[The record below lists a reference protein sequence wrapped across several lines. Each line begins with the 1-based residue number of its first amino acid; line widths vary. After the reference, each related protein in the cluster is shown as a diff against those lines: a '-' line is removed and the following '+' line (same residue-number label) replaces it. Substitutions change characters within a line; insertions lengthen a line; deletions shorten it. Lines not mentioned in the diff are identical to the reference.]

1 MIRGIRGA
9 TTVTDNKQAEIYEK
23 TKVLLDALIE
33 KNDIKPEDVAHVF
46 VSVTDDIDQAFPAR
60 PIREKDGWMF
70 VPVMCMKEINV
81 PNGLPLCIRLML
93 SVNTDKDQQDIVH
106 IYQEQAVALR
116 PDLVE
121 NAEGK

>member
-9 TTVTDNKQAEIYEK
+9 TTVKRNEPTEIYEK
-23 TKVLLDALIE
+23 TKALLEALIE
-33 KNDIKPEDVAHVF
+33 KNAINPEDVAHVF

-60 PIREKDGWMF
+60 PIREQAGWMF

-93 SVNTDKDQQDIVH
+93 SVNTDKKQQDIVH
-106 IYQEQAVALR
+106 VYQEQAVTLR